1 MPKPLAS
8 KTPKRGRPVK
18 SLAQRQEMKTQISEI
33 AKTLFQQEGYAK
45 VSMRRI
51 AKEMG
56 CTPMTLY
63 GYYDGKIDIL
73 RTLWG
78 GVFKELFDH
87 LGAIRFEK
95 NPKAYL
101 QTLCVTYVNYWINNP
116 DYYRLVFMAEG
127 VTQPDVSVF
136 LDNPDIVIQYTLFLD
151 AIQNLESEK
160 QIADSKIQLDFL
172 ISAMHGIAHNKV
184 TLSSYD
190 WSSPEDQ
197 IQYIIKGISAS

>member
-51 AKEMG
+51 AKEIG

-63 GYYDGKIDIL
+63 GYYDSKIDIL

-78 GVFKELFDH
+78 GVFEELFDH
-87 LGAIRFEK
+87 LGAISFDK
-95 NPKAYL
+95 SPKIYL
-101 QTLCVTYVNYWINNP
+101 QTLCVTYVNYWIKNP

-136 LDNPDIVIQYTLFLD
+136 LDNPDIVIKYTLFLD
-151 AIQNLESEK
+151 AIQHLESEK

>member
-8 KTPKRGRPVK
+8 KTPKRGRPEK
-18 SLAQRQEMKTQISEI
+18 SFAQRQEMKLSISEA
-33 AKTLFQQEGYAK
+33 AKMLFQQEGYSE

-51 AKEMG
+51 ANEIG

-78 GVFKELFDH
+78 DVFKDLFNR
-87 LGAIRFEK
+87 LGTINDK
-95 NPKAYL
+95 TDSHVYL
-101 QTLCVTYVNYWINNP
+101 QKLCAAYVNYWINNP

-136 LDNPDIVIQYTLFLD
+136 LDDSDIVTQYDLFLI
-151 AIQNLESEK
+151 ALQNLEKGE
-160 QIADSKIQLDFL
+160 SKGSPKAKLDFV
-172 ISAMHGIAHNKV
+172 ISAMHGIAHNKI
-184 TLSSYD
+184 TLSGYE
-190 WSSPEDQ
+190 WSSPENQ
-197 IQYIIKGISAS
+197 IHYILKGIL